1 VKPHPVDELIRPP
14 SGPAPAGWVCAWPLP
29 AYCATSAPPARPSED
44 DAGEVGA
51 VVASPH
57 HAAMGLARG
66 RQAVRRARAAE
77 GEAHELAA
85 ELEASQAEL
94 RRLRRTGGCPDV

>member
-1 VKPHPVDELIRPP
+1 MKPHPVDALISPP
-14 SGPAPAGWVCAWPLP
+14 SAPAPAGWVCAWPLP
-29 AYCATSAPPARPSED
+29 AYCLTSPPARPSED

-57 HAAMGLARG
+57 HAATGLVRG
-66 RQAVRRARAAE
+66 RRDAKARKAAE
-77 GEAHELAA
+77 GEAPERGA

-94 RRLRRTGGCPDV
+94 RRMRRAGGCPDV

>member
-1 VKPHPVDELIRPP
+1 MKPHPVDELIRPP

-29 AYCATSAPPARPSED
+29 DYCHTRPPARPSED
-44 DAGEVGA
+44 DASEVGA

-57 HAAMGLARG
+57 HAATDLARG
-66 RQAVRRARAAE
+66 RRDARERKAAE

-94 RRLRRTGGCPDV
+94 RRLRRTEGCPDV